1 MADIV
6 HLLIGDGNSV
16 TDAAV
21 KTSALFL
28 TATVVFRLIT
38 RRPVAEF
45 APFDWIAAVATG
57 AIVGRAATATDTS
70 WLAATAA
77 LSSLLLMHSGL
88 ARLRFIPAVRKLIDP
103 PPLHALIRDG
113 RVDRR
118 NLRRCGLTTADLQ
131 AALRQHGQC
140 NADNVHLA
148 VFEAKGAISIVPAN
162 AAVCIGRPDL
172 NRNGGTRCHLC
183 GTGTHDP

>member
-6 HLLIGDGNSV
+6 HLLIGDGHSV

-28 TATVVFRLIT
+28 TATVVFRLT
-38 RRPVAEF
+38 ARRPMAEF

-57 AIVGRAATATDTS
+57 AIVGRSATATDTS

-77 LSSLLLMHSGL
+77 LISLLLTHSAL
-88 ARLRFIPAVRKLIDP
+88 ARLRFLPAVRKLIDP
-103 PPLHALIRDG
+103 PLHVLIRDG
-113 RVDRR
+113 SVDRR

-131 AALRQHGQC
+131 SALRQHGQC

-148 VFEAKGAISIVPAN
+148 VFEAKGAISIVPAT
-162 AAVCIGRPDL
+162 AAVRIPRPDP
-172 NRNGGTRCHLC
+172 NRSGTRCRPRA
-183 GTGTHDP
+183 TYTHDP